1 MGRKIFKKGQGYRP
15 PKDDTRWGRA
25 LGNKRNGPRGPA
37 VAPTT
42 AAAEPVLEIC
52 ELTQHQ
58 YFGERALLEGAHKG
72 KHSASVVSTTPVEL
86 LLLSK
91 YDFYHHVDQPTQ
103 DLMKS
108 YAEKF
113 YFDEDKIR
121 RSIQKQH
128 RWDAYKQGLLQEV
141 LSPRASPRATPRA
154 SPRAAG
160 GKPRGGGE

>member
-1 MGRKIFKKGQGYRP
+1 MPALTYPLTYQSHARPHCSIAHAHRTCAPSQG
-15 PKDDTRWGRA
+15 DADA
-25 LGNKRNGPRGPA
+25 CFLHFN
-37 VAPTT
+37 
-42 AAAEPVLEIC
+42 

-108 YAEKF
+108 SAEKF
-113 YFDEDKIR
+113 YFDEDTIR
-121 RSIQKQH
+121 KSIAKQH
-128 RWDAYKQGLLQEV
+128 RWDAYKRGLVSEV
-141 LSPRASPRATPRA
+141 LSPRLR
-154 SPRAAG
+154 
-160 GKPRGGGE
+160 